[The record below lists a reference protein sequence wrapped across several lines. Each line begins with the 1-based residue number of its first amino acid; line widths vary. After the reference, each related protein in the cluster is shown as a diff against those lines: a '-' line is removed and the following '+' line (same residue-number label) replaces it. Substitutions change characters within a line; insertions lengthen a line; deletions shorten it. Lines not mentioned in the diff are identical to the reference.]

1 MTAEEHV
8 WIEEEPR
15 RRDPVETGTYRR
27 WWVPCFLGSGC
38 SRNGVRGKT
47 EGFSRT
53 MSAFASSLTG
63 GPRNERGSD
72 CTFPTAASPSRTS
85 LTLLL
90 GLVAAAAESAM
101 LTDSLES
108 WRREGQGLM
117 AMRDCGSRVLK
128 LGRRLV
134 RVELGEA
141 DTEAAAVLYSRHDA
155 GVLPMWDK
163 ARTW

>member
-1 MTAEEHV
+1 
-8 WIEEEPR
+8 
-15 RRDPVETGTYRR
+15 
-27 WWVPCFLGSGC
+27 
-38 SRNGVRGKT
+38 
-47 EGFSRT
+47 
-53 MSAFASSLTG
+53 MSAFPSSLTG
-63 GPRNERGSD
+63 GPRKERGND

-101 LTDSLES
+101 LTDSLTDSLNTWCRES
-108 WRREGQGLM
+108 QGSM
-117 AMRDCGSRVLK
+117 AMRDCGGRVLK

-134 RVELGEA
+134 RVEFGEA

>member
-1 MTAEEHV
+1 
-8 WIEEEPR
+8 
-15 RRDPVETGTYRR
+15 
-27 WWVPCFLGSGC
+27 
-38 SRNGVRGKT
+38 
-47 EGFSRT
+47 
-53 MSAFASSLTG
+53 MSAFPSSLTG
-63 GPRNERGSD
+63 GPRKERGND

-101 LTDSLES
+101 LTDSLEPWCRGS
-108 WRREGQGLM
+108 M
-117 AMRDCGSRVLK
+117 AMRDCGGRVLK

-134 RVELGEA
+134 RVEFGEA